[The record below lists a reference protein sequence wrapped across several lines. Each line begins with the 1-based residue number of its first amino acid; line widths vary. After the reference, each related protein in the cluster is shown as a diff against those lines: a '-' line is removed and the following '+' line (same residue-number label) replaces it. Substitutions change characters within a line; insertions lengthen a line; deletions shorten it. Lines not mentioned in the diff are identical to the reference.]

1 MTKQCLYLITD
12 FSYGE
17 EKIAQ
22 ALQAGVD
29 YVQLREK
36 EISSAE
42 YLCRARRIR
51 EMVQKWPAKL
61 IINDRLDIALL
72 CGADGVHLGQ
82 SDIPAADA
90 RKLAGKDFIIGV
102 TAKTPEQAAK
112 AQADGADY
120 LGSGAWYSTNTK
132 KDAVPI
138 SDDAYRAILSASPL
152 PNVAVGGLTVENCDR
167 PLLLGASGLAVSA
180 GIMASGNIPETIR
193 MFREKLSRF

>member
-90 RKLAGKDFIIGV
+90 RKLDGKNFIIGV

-120 LGSGAWYSTNTK
+120 LASGAWYSTNTK

-138 SDDAYRAILSASPL
+138 SDDAYRAILSAAPL

>member
-90 RKLAGKDFIIGV
+90 RRLAGKDFIIGV

-138 SDDAYRAILSASPL
+138 SDDAYRAILSAAPL